1 MGSIVSR
8 KLFLYL
14 YDPGNYW
21 VYEFSIKDS
30 NVILLKNVD
39 DVNYFTNEYKNDF
52 GINWSKVYEK
62 YDGIGILNYNE
73 TKTNLYKNNLVS
85 DYIWYHTID
94 INSYCIW
101 NTSILEQ
108 INCEKINKNNELIY
122 YNCD

>member
-1 MGSIVSR
+1 MTL
-8 KLFLYL
+8 KYL
-14 YDPGNYW
+14 QINTTT
-21 VYEFSIKDS
+21 I
-30 NVILLKNVD
+30 I
-39 DVNYFTNEYKNDF
+39 
-52 GINWSKVYEK
+52 INWSKVYEK
-62 YDGIGILNYNE
+62 YDGIGILNYHE